1 MKLFVTTFVA
11 LLFSVVVAPGLTSA
25 WGNQADSVRVI
36 LEKLDEA
43 IGQKDE
49 YLVRKHARIHDLRR
63 SLERT
68 AEPVEQYGIYK
79 KLFDEYLHFQADSAV
94 YYLNRRARLL
104 PIEGHADW
112 DEEVRIN
119 RAAVLGV
126 MGLYADALH
135 LLKGIDA
142 DSLGT
147 DLRMTYYHACR
158 TCYGWLA
165 DYTIEKREKQ
175 KYLADTDLYRDSI
188 MLFASRDLDR
198 DIVRAEK
205 AALGGQPD
213 EAVAIL
219 RRLLEETDD
228 MEILSYLN
236 YTMYEAYEAK
246 GDADRQIYY
255 LARTALWDMERVVRE
270 YASLHKLARLLYE
283 QGDIDRAYAYL
294 NCSMED
300 AVACHARLRSLEV
313 TEIYPIIDKAY
324 KAKAAHERAV
334 VRGLLVGMSVLALLL
349 IAAVGYL
356 YYWMKKLAT
365 MRRSLYEANK
375 QLQAA
380 NRNLEQTGKIKEVYI
395 ARYLDRCVSYLDK
408 LEQYRRSLEKL
419 AMASKTDV
427 LFKTI
432 RSDQFLR
439 DERKAFYRDFDKSFL
454 ELFPHFI
461 EDFNRLLVEDGRI
474 EVKPGELLNTE
485 LRIFALIRL
494 GVTDSNSIAHF
505 LGYSLATVYNYRS
518 KIRNKA
524 VGDKDKLEQEVMKV

>member
-11 LLFSVVVAPGLTSA
+11 LLFSVVVAPGLTPA

-36 LEKLDEA
+36 LGKLDEA

-49 YLVRKHARIHDLRR
+49 YLVRKHARIQDLRR

-68 AEPVEQYGIYK
+68 ADPEGQYGIYK
-79 KLFDEYLHFQADSAV
+79 KLFEEYLHFQADSAV

-112 DEEVRIN
+112 EEEVRIN

-147 DLRMTYYHACR
+147 DLRMTYYHVCR

-188 MLFASRDLDR
+188 MLFASKDLDR
-198 DIVRAEK
+198 DIARAEK

-213 EAVAIL
+213 EAVTIL
-219 RRLLEETDD
+219 QQLLKGTDD

-236 YTMYEAYEAK
+236 YTMYEAYAAK

-324 KAKAAHERAV
+324 KAKAAHEQIQMKRAYMLPTV
-334 VRGLLVGMSVLALLL
+334 GLVAGYTYYGNIKMKGSVATANGAMPYTEEFRDGLGALMLSVQVPL
-349 IAAVGYL
+349 FEWGARQCPTFTSKKSAVGGRTCQSGNAEKQTSAGTGSTTGPAKPERRL
-356 YYWMKKLAT
+356 PVSPNRRIGLETSSRKSSCNRKPLFSFNGHTDRFTGCRITKAT
-365 MRRSLYEANK
+365 
-375 QLQAA
+375 
-380 NRNLEQTGKIKEVYI
+380 
-395 ARYLDRCVSYLDK
+395 
-408 LEQYRRSLEKL
+408 
-419 AMASKTDV
+419 
-427 LFKTI
+427 
-432 RSDQFLR
+432 
-439 DERKAFYRDFDKSFL
+439 
-454 ELFPHFI
+454 
-461 EDFNRLLVEDGRI
+461 GR
-474 EVKPGELLNTE
+474 E
-485 LRIFALIRL
+485 
-494 GVTDSNSIAHF
+494 
-505 LGYSLATVYNYRS
+505 
-518 KIRNKA
+518 
-524 VGDKDKLEQEVMKV
+524 